1 MQTKDISYQ
10 HQQDYQMARA
20 RDTDIVLTKPP
31 SIAWSKIFSCC
42 RPPPSSKVL
51 TVDNRI
57 VKDDDCNSD
66 IQVMSTSCHQYH
78 IDPDKPTIDADKS
91 YSSISLSYS
100 IDKSMRG
107 DSSAVKVKHTSVLDS
122 LKKSI
127 IFEEENDVLML
138 DGILDERDDELLQG
152 GRGDSIQCS
161 REETTGVETLQ
172 RKITSLETD
181 LANKSSEVDRLRRE
195 LETAAFLS
203 SITEEEAMRKEI
215 GIILNKMKWMKHDVE
230 QLQSE
235 NSNLY
240 KLNKAKSA
248 EIDEL
253 KKEKK
258 KAYDS
263 IILLSTQLQLLNDA
277 KIERDLL
284 EEENTSMLEKMMHQ
298 QDQIDRLHS
307 EREYSYE
314 SLASLRIELNGTKE
328 SNTKLKRLLP
338 KVSEIQART
347 CKNCGKRRGRTSI

>member
-1 MQTKDISYQ
+1 
-10 HQQDYQMARA
+10 MARA

-57 VKDDDCNSD
+57 VKDDDDCNRD
-66 IQVMSTSCHQYH
+66 DTQIISTSCHQHY

-172 RKITSLETD
+172 SKITSLETD

-284 EEENTSMLEKMMHQ
+284 EEENTSMLENQ
-298 QDQIDRLHS
+298 QDQIDRLQS

-314 SLASLRIELNGTKE
+314 SLASLRIELNDTKE
-328 SNTKLKRLLP
+328 SNAKLKRLLP

-347 CKNCGKRRGRTSI
+347 CKNCGKRRGRISI

>member
-1 MQTKDISYQ
+1 ME
-10 HQQDYQMARA
+10 
-20 RDTDIVLTKPP
+20 
-31 SIAWSKIFSCC
+31 
-42 RPPPSSKVL
+42 
-51 TVDNRI
+51 NRI
-57 VKDDDCNSD
+57 VKDDDCNRD
-66 IQVMSTSCHQYH
+66 DTQIISTSCHQHY
-78 IDPDKPTIDADKS
+78 IDADKSTIDADKS

-100 IDKSMRG
+100 IDKSTRG
-107 DSSAVKVKHTSVLDS
+107 DSSAVKVKDSSVLDS

-127 IFEEENDVLML
+127 IFEEENMMMDS
-138 DGILDERDDELLQG
+138 ISDERDDELLQG
-152 GRGDSIQCS
+152 GIGDSIQCN

-172 RKITSLETD
+172 RKITSLKTD
-181 LANKSSEVDRLRRE
+181 LANKSSEVDRLQKE

-284 EEENTSMLEKMMHQ
+284 EEENASMLEK
-298 QDQIDRLHS
+298 IDRLHS

-314 SLASLRIELNGTKE
+314 SLASLRIELNDMKE
-328 SNTKLKRLLP
+328 SNAKLKSLLP

-347 CKNCGKRRGRTSI
+347 CKNCGKQRGRASI

>member
-1 MQTKDISYQ
+1 
-10 HQQDYQMARA
+10 
-20 RDTDIVLTKPP
+20 
-31 SIAWSKIFSCC
+31 
-42 RPPPSSKVL
+42 
-51 TVDNRI
+51 
-57 VKDDDCNSD
+57 
-66 IQVMSTSCHQYH
+66 MSTSCLQYH
-78 IDPDKPTIDADKS
+78 IDADKSTIDADKS

-107 DSSAVKVKHTSVLDS
+107 DSSAVKMKDSSVLDS

-127 IFEEENDVLML
+127 IFEEENNVLMM
-138 DGILDERDDELLQG
+138 DSISDERDDELLQ

-172 RKITSLETD
+172 RTITSLETD
-181 LANKSSEVDRLRRE
+181 LANKSSEVDRLQKE

-215 GIILNKMKWMKHDVE
+215 GIVILNKMKWMKHDVE

-284 EEENTSMLEKMMHQ
+284 KEENTSMLEHH
-298 QDQIDRLHS
+298 QDQIDRLHLRGS
-307 EREYSYE
+307 TAM
-314 SLASLRIELNGTKE
+314 SL
-328 SNTKLKRLLP
+328 
-338 KVSEIQART
+338 
-347 CKNCGKRRGRTSI
+347 

>member
-1 MQTKDISYQ
+1 M
-10 HQQDYQMARA
+10 
-20 RDTDIVLTKPP
+20 
-31 SIAWSKIFSCC
+31 
-42 RPPPSSKVL
+42 
-51 TVDNRI
+51 DNRN
-57 VKDDDCNSD
+57 VNDDDDCNRDD

-78 IDPDKPTIDADKS
+78 IDANKTIDADKS

-107 DSSAVKVKHTSVLDS
+107 DSSAVKVKDTSILDT

-127 IFEEENDVLML
+127 IFEEENMMMDS
-138 DGILDERDDELLQG
+138 ILDERDDELLQG
-152 GRGDSIQCS
+152 RGDSIQCS
-161 REETTGVETLQ
+161 REREETTGVETLQ
-172 RKITSLETD
+172 RTITSLETD
-181 LANKSSEVDRLRRE
+181 LANKSSEVDRLQKE

-215 GIILNKMKWMKHDVE
+215 GIVILNKMKWMKHDVE

-284 EEENTSMLEKMMHQ
+284 KEENTSMLEHH
-298 QDQIDRLHS
+298 QDQIDRLHLRGS
-307 EREYSYE
+307 TAM
-314 SLASLRIELNGTKE
+314 SL
-328 SNTKLKRLLP
+328 
-338 KVSEIQART
+338 
-347 CKNCGKRRGRTSI
+347 